1 MAEGFSALP
10 PLNGLRVFEVVARH
24 LNFRLA
30 AQELGVTQAA
40 VAQQVRGLEANLGI
54 KLFERLPRG
63 LGLTGA
69 GQRYSSD
76 IRSAFALISSAT
88 QALRPD
94 GAQLTISVTPTFAAK
109 WLIPRLASLAHDHPD
124 IDLQV
129 LATDRL
135 SQFRPE
141 GVDIAVRYGRPPFG
155 PALHVE
161 PFLKQ
166 RIVAVAS
173 PGLLAQ
179 LGKPAS
185 LDDLHRFALLHDAHN
200 FWPTFIGEVFAQ
212 PLLAGA
218 KNVRFNQTSLAIDAA
233 VAGQGLALASDFF
246 VRNDIEAGRLA
257 LVFEQQLV
265 LERAFYLVWPRNA
278 YQAPALE
285 RVRSWLL
292 QQAQASGQ

>member
-1 MAEGFSALP
+1 MAEGYSALP

-30 AQELGVTQAA
+30 ADELGVTQAA
-40 VAQQVRGLEANLGI
+40 VAQQIRGLEANLGI

-63 LGLTGA
+63 LALTGA
-69 GQRYSSD
+69 GVRYSSD

-109 WLIPRLASLAHDHPD
+109 WLIPRLSSFAEEHPG

-129 LATDRL
+129 LATERL

-155 PALHVE
+155 PALHTE
-161 PFLKQ
+161 LLLQQ

-173 PGLLAQ
+173 PALLQAQ
-179 LGKPAS
+179 GVPTNLQE
-185 LDDLHRFALLHDAHN
+185 LQRYTLLHDAHN
-200 FWPTFIGEVFAQ
+200 FWPDFLSEVFQQ
-212 PLLAGA
+212 PLQTSAR
-218 KNVRFNQTSLAIDAA
+218 NVRFNQTALAIDAA
-233 VAGQGLALASDFF
+233 IAGQGLALASYHF
-246 VRNDIEAGRLA
+246 VQSDIAAGRLVLAFDHA
-257 LVFEQQLV
+257 LSLDQ
-265 LERAFYLVWPRNA
+265 AFYLVWPRNA
-278 YQAPALE
+278 YQPPALAT
-285 RVRSWLL
+285 VRTWLL
-292 QQAQASGQ
+292 QQAVRQ